1 MELQDAIAA
10 WLNKITKEAQVMP
23 PVPVPEDPDPPMPQG
38 RLLIDGKATRHAIL
52 DSVKDAV
59 IKRFPIE
66 NDNYRIDLKDVKY
79 EGPTHYTLEQQKQA
93 LLHNR
98 RLGCSLVG
106 TWRLTDKKTGTV
118 LDERR
123 DAVMRVPYYTNR
135 GTIINNGSEYTVISQ
150 ARLSPGVYTRKKQ
163 NGDLEVQFNVANG
176 RGFRFELDKSTGR
189 IAMRMGQANLPLYP
203 VLKAMGVS
211 DDELK
216 KSWGS
221 EVAYANAQKN
231 DPRALQKLYAKVA
244 GFKADPNATPQ
255 VQADYIKTELAKF
268 GLDPNTVVRT
278 MGLEGITGVTPALM
292 VRAAQKILNIN
303 RGLEEA
309 DNRDNPRFSKFY
321 GIEHMLAERVSKD
334 AAKLI
339 RPMLFK
345 VGRDKNLARIGRNAL
360 GPYIDDFLSTS
371 GLAQPGEEANP
382 MSILVQQS
390 RITRTG
396 EGGISSPDLITPEA
410 RGVQGDYLGFVD
422 FLAGPECMPHGC
434 EVFTKTGWM
443 KWEDT
448 TANTEFACMID
459 GRLEYHVPFKHYV
472 HDYNGDLFCARTKEI
487 SYRYTPNHRMY
498 VSYTTKLKSGERPRF
513 RFEFASDVCKR
524 IRTVLSGGQKPYIGN
539 GPEYFELPPVEVS
552 VHNQTKFEPFKM
564 EDWAEF
570 MGWYISE
577 GNTYI
582 RYGKTS
588 KETHYTVH
596 ITQEKYY
603 DELEKC
609 VSKLPIHFCKI
620 HHNGNPNCG
629 ISITSKQLALYLL
642 QLGKSGDKYIP
653 EYFFESSVEARER
666 LLYGLL
672 LGDGRKKHDTWT
684 YMTVSKRLACDVER
698 LGFSLGYSC
707 HLRFE
712 RDDRPQSNYGGTYAV
727 HFCKNNIRRLSYKT
741 KWDQGHYYTEHYEGK
756 VYCANVPGHLLYVRA
771 SSDSMGH
778 WTGNSSAAG
787 VDVRGAY
794 GTVLGK
800 DNKLYNIFRNLKTGK
815 KEYLSIDAAADKTI
829 AFPDQDPKSP
839 YLYCMRNG
847 VPSRVKSEEVDY
859 MVPSFSRTI
868 GAGINMNP
876 MPTAVFGMRSF
887 YSSKFWEQYLPQKKG
902 EVPLV
907 DSLMPDGKMTFNE
920 YYGRKIGCVT
930 APFAGTV
937 TKVTPDSIVITGKNG
952 KQETLDLVTNY
963 PHNRMTQFSF
973 FPTVK
978 KGDTVDEGS
987 ILAHSNFTDAK
998 TGAFNMGQNLK
1009 VAVMTSPKGVSSFE
1023 DALVIS
1029 ESAAK
1034 RMATSRL
1041 FNFDQD
1047 TKNGIKIS
1055 KNKYLAAFPKTFTKE
1070 QADKL
1075 DDNGVVKVGT
1085 ELHRGDPILV
1095 AVGPKLL
1102 SAENAQLGKLSSVL
1116 KNAVTDKSQA
1126 WEHDW
1131 PGIVTDVVSGPTGAT
1146 VLIKSEPPIT
1156 VGDKMCYDDQ
1166 TEVLTSHGWKSMKD
1180 VTLDDNIATMNPET
1194 FEFDYIKPDLVR
1206 KYEHSGEMYC
1216 IKNSCLDLLVTPN
1229 HRMFVKKRYSKEF
1242 GFEEA
1247 RTIFGKMRSYKKDG
1261 LWKGTEVDT
1270 FTFPAYQ
1277 VGHRWGLVTKPE
1289 VTVSMDTFLMI
1300 LGMYLS
1306 EGSCHSS
1313 FKDGHNRGAGISIA
1327 QKKPS
1332 TVMSGRKALEESGV
1346 EFRYDRAYGFHL
1358 PGRHWY
1364 NYFSQFGQAWEKYI
1378 PEFVFGLSVR
1388 QQEILFKWMM
1398 WGDGHCI
1405 NGRPKSYYT
1414 SSRRLADDFQR
1425 LCLHIGKAGRVIFR
1439 EKAGAV
1445 HGAIEGR
1452 VITTRH
1458 DSYQVQVINSKLTPT
1473 VNHSHVSEQH
1483 AQVEEYVKYDGFV
1496 YCCTMP
1502 KWHAIY
1508 VRRNGHACW
1517 CGNSPRF
1524 ALKGVVGGII
1534 PDDKMPRDAV
1544 TNEPYDMLVN
1554 PMGFLSRIAPGQLME
1569 IALGKVAKKTGRQI
1583 RIPQIP
1589 PPEGWLNWTRKQMA
1603 DAGVAETSDVFDPQT
1618 GRTIKGVGDG
1628 YMYVQAMHHIAE
1640 KKFSARGI
1648 EGSYTQD
1655 QQPAKGGQTGA
1666 KRISGFDQNALLSHG
1681 ATEVIKDAMTIRG
1694 SKNSEY
1700 WRKLRLGLPIPEPEV
1715 PFVYQ
1720 KFMNYLKA
1728 GGVNVVEKGDM
1739 TSVMPQTDKDIEELA
1754 EGRIIDSSQMV
1765 DYNFDPVKGGLFDL
1779 GKTGGMGGNRW
1790 SMIELPEPVPN
1801 PIMEEPVRRCLGLTV
1816 RKMQDILSGKEQLN
1830 GKTGGSALKAAL
1842 ANLDVD
1848 RVLEQ
1853 ARQDVKSKRGSSR
1866 DNAIKVLGYLSA
1878 AKEMKI
1884 RPEDWM
1890 ISKVPVLP
1898 PAFRPISKAGDTAL
1912 VPDTNE
1918 LYKELIETKHNYEV
1932 LKGDL
1937 PDEALTDERLN
1948 VYRAV
1953 KAAFGLGHS
1962 VTVEGQAK
1970 NLKGP
1975 IKQIVGEVPKFG
1987 FAQSKIFAKNQD
1999 LVGRS
2004 VTVPDKNLDMDQVG
2018 IPEDMAWTMYKPFII
2033 RNLAL
2038 RGYNQVDALK
2048 MVDERTPTAKSVLEK
2063 LMAEKPVLMDRA
2075 PTWHK
2080 FNIMAFKPFLV
2091 KGKEIHVSPLC
2102 DSPMNGDHDG
2112 DMQIGHVKIGMKNDT
2127 LKQFLANIEKTD
2139 PGYCKSVTNMLC
2151 LLSLTKKGDK
2161 SEA

>member
-66 NDNYRIDLKDVKY
+66 NDNYRIDLKDVEY

-221 EVAYANAQKN
+221 EVTYANAQKN

-382 MSILVQQS
+382 MSILIQQS

-422 FLAGPECMPHGC
+422 FLAGPE
-434 EVFTKTGWM
+434 
-443 KWEDT
+443 
-448 TANTEFACMID
+448 
-459 GRLEYHVPFKHYV
+459 
-472 HDYNGDLFCARTKEI
+472 
-487 SYRYTPNHRMY
+487 
-498 VSYTTKLKSGERPRF
+498 
-513 RFEFASDVCKR
+513 
-524 IRTVLSGGQKPYIGN
+524 
-539 GPEYFELPPVEVS
+539 
-552 VHNQTKFEPFKM
+552 
-564 EDWAEF
+564 
-570 MGWYISE
+570 
-577 GNTYI
+577 
-582 RYGKTS
+582 
-588 KETHYTVH
+588 
-596 ITQEKYY
+596 
-603 DELEKC
+603 
-609 VSKLPIHFCKI
+609 
-620 HHNGNPNCG
+620 
-629 ISITSKQLALYLL
+629 
-642 QLGKSGDKYIP
+642 
-653 EYFFESSVEARER
+653 SS
-666 LLYGLL
+666 
-672 LGDGRKKHDTWT
+672 
-684 YMTVSKRLACDVER
+684 S
-698 LGFSLGYSC
+698 
-707 HLRFE
+707 
-712 RDDRPQSNYGGTYAV
+712 
-727 HFCKNNIRRLSYKT
+727 
-741 KWDQGHYYTEHYEGK
+741 
-756 VYCANVPGHLLYVRA
+756 
-771 SSDSMGH
+771 
-778 WTGNSSAAG
+778 AG

-815 KEYLSIDAAADKTI
+815 KEYLSLDAAADKTI

-1009 VAVMTSPKGVSSFE
+1009 VAIMTSPKGVSSFE

-1034 RMATSRL
+1034 RMSTSRL

-1116 KNAVTDKSQA
+1116 KNAVTDKSQT

-1156 VGDKMCYDDQ
+1156 VGDKLCYDDQ
-1166 TEVLTSHGWKSMKD
+1166 TEVLTSHGWKFIKD

-1194 FEFDYIKPDLVR
+1194 FEFDYIKPDLVQ

-1229 HRMFVKKRYSKEF
+1229 HRMFVQKRCSNEF

-1247 RTIFGKMRSYKKDG
+1247 RAIFGKRRSYKKDG

-1289 VTVSMDTFLMI
+1289 VTISMDTFLMI

-1313 FKDGHNRGAGISIA
+1313 FKDGRNRGAGISIV
-1327 QKKPS
+1327 QKKPA

-1346 EFRYDRAYGFHL
+1346 EFRYDSAYGFHL

-1364 NYFSQFGQAWEKYI
+1364 NYFSQLGHAWEKYI

-1398 WGDGHCI
+1398 WGDGHCR

-1483 AQVEEYVKYDGFV
+1483 VQIEKYVKYDGFV

-1569 IALGKVAKKTGRQI
+1569 IALGKVAKKTGKQI

-1603 DAGVAETSDVFDPQT
+1603 DAGVKETADVFDPQT
-1618 GRTIKGVGDG
+1618 GRTIKGIGDG

-1830 GKTGGSALKAAL
+1830 GKTGGLALKAAL

-1932 LKGDL
+1932 LKGEL

-2038 RGYNQVDALK
+2038 RGYSPVDALK

-2112 DMQIGHVKIGMKNDT
+2112 DMQIGHVQIGMKNDT
-2127 LKQFLANIEKTD
+2127 LKQFLANIEKTN
-2139 PGYCKSVTNMLC
+2139 PGYCKSITNMLY
-2151 LLSLTKKGDK
+2151 LLSLTQKGDK